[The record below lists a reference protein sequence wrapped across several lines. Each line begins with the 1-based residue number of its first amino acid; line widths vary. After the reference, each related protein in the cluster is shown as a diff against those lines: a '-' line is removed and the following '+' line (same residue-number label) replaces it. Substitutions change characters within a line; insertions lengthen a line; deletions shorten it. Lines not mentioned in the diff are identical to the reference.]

1 MQCQAQAVS
10 HGAVTVPVALP
21 DLGMGTQIATASP
34 GNWRMKTHLQQWD
47 WAELGWS
54 RDTGSFGDH
63 SGHRCPLP
71 RAGMPRRCDSISKA
85 G

>member
-1 MQCQAQAVS
+1 MQCQAQTVS

-21 DLGMGTQIATASP
+21 DLEMGTQTANASS

-47 WAELGWS
+47 QAELVWS
-54 RDTGSFGDH
+54 RDTGNFGDPL
-63 SGHRCPLP
+63 GHRCPLP
-71 RAGMPRRCDSISKA
+71 RAGMPRSCDSTSKA